1 MNLSPEQIDT
11 MLAQTAELLAEKIV
25 GELGSLADIIVVP
38 LGMAAQIVGLS
49 TKQVPVYL
57 PLTKTSE
64 GKHGV
69 TIGAI
74 RRHVE
79 SRTEHPKGIAR
90 RKGAAA

>member
-1 MNLSPEQIDT
+1 MNLSPEQIDWVLERT
-11 MLAQTAELLAEKIV
+11 AEMLADKIEA
-25 GELGSLADIIVVP
+25 ELGSMADIIVVD
-38 LGMAAQIVGLS
+38 LRMAAQVVGLS

-74 RRHVE
+74 RRHIE
-79 SRTEHPKGIAR
+79 SRTEQPKGIAR

>member
-11 MLAQTAELLAEKIV
+11 MIERTAEILAGRIEQ
-25 GELGSLADIIVVP
+25 ELGNLSDIIVVD
-38 LGMAAQIVGLS
+38 LRMAAQIVGLS

-79 SRTEHPKGIAR
+79 SRTEQPKGIAR

>member
-1 MNLSPEQIDT
+1 MNLSPEQIDWVLERT
-11 MLAQTAELLAEKIV
+11 AEMLADKIES
-25 GELGSLADIIVVP
+25 ELGSMADIIVVD
-38 LGMAAQIVGLS
+38 LRMAAQVVGLS

-74 RRHVE
+74 RRHIE
-79 SRTEHPKGIAR
+79 SRTEQPKGIAR

>member
-1 MNLSPEQIDT
+1 MNLSPEQIDWV
-11 MLAQTAELLAEKIV
+11 LERTAELLAEKIEAEI
-25 GELGSLADIIVVP
+25 G
-38 LGMAAQIVGLS
+38 GMAELVVFDLRLAAQLVGLS

-74 RRHVE
+74 RRHIE
-79 SRTEHPKGIAR
+79 ERTEQPKGIAR

>member
-1 MNLSPEQIDT
+1 MNLSPENIDT
-11 MLAQTAELLAEKIV
+11 LLELTADRLAEKIV
-25 GELGSLADIIVVP
+25 GELGSLSDIIVVD
-38 LGMAAQIVGLS
+38 LRMAAHMLALS

-57 PLTKTSE
+57 PLTRTAE

-79 SRTEHPKGIAR
+79 SRTEQPKGIAR